1 MANEVFDI
9 ELHDE
14 IFHVEEQPYDT
25 FDSDDAIEVEEVN
38 VLLDVPLLTWLY
50 RAIRDYVGTVPFFN
64 VTPYVKKVHRKQHFC
79 AIFHGPKS
87 K

>member
-1 MANEVFDI
+1 MFDI

-38 VLLDVPLLTWLY
+38 VLLDVPLLT
-50 RAIRDYVGTVPFFN
+50 
-64 VTPYVKKVHRKQHFC
+64 
-79 AIFHGPKS
+79 
-87 K
+87 